1 MHRFPRSLH
10 RLLVM
15 QSEVI
20 QGSRNAP
27 SHRVGIYYRKETYTM
42 VGETGEEKDQ
52 EESWGSEKRSLFGQ
66 SEKLSASSTK
76 MR

>member
-1 MHRFPRSLH
+1 
-10 RLLVM
+10 
-15 QSEVI
+15 
-20 QGSRNAP
+20 
-27 SHRVGIYYRKETYTM
+27 M